1 MANRHTQTCAIAAA
15 LNILG
20 DHWTLLLVREAFY
33 GATRFG
39 EFQRNTGI
47 AKTLLSD
54 RLFFLEKEGI
64 FRKEDVGERGTRY
77 AYYLTEKGRAL
88 ETVMIA
94 LMQWSNEYVYG
105 RGKEPVQLLDRSTG
119 KPVPQ
124 LQLRNRKG
132 EALGAM
138 DVAFRAGPGASK
150 ATRRR
155 LESIE

>member
-33 GATRFG
+33 GSTRFG

-54 RLFFLEKEGI
+54 RLFFLEEEGI

-88 ETVMIA
+88 ETVMVA
-94 LMQWSNEYVYG
+94 LMQWSNEHVYG
-105 RGKEPVQLLDRSTG
+105 KGKEPVLLLDRASG
-119 KPVPQ
+119 RPVPAFR
-124 LQLRNRKG
+124 LRNRKS
-132 EALGAM
+132 EPLGSG
-138 DVAFRAGPGASK
+138 DFAFRTGPGASK
-150 ATRRR
+150 STRKR
-155 LESIE
+155 LEAIE